1 MAEFSVRRQR
11 GRIDRFD
18 ERTATGVVV
27 IGRTK
32 HRFQITCF
40 RGASP
45 RYPRAG
51 DVVDAVL
58 SADGRRLISVWGR
71 VHKINF
77 RRR

>member
-1 MAEFSVRRQR
+1 VAEFSVRSRR
-11 GRIDRFD
+11 GRVERFD
-18 ERTATGVVV
+18 ERTATGVVA

-40 RGASP
+40 RGTSP

-51 DVVDAVL
+51 EVVDAVL

-71 VHKINF
+71 IH
-77 RRR
+77 RPST